1 METRA
6 NYAIVGL
13 FTLLVLAAAF
23 GFVYWMTNY
32 GSQGDVAPLNI
43 RIPGSANGLSVGSAV
58 RFNGISIGSVR
69 SLSID
74 QRDPS
79 FVLARTDV
87 RADAPVT
94 ETTQAVLEIQGLT
107 GSAYIELSAG
117 EVPGDNIL
125 REALETGV
133 PAELTA
139 DLSSVTNLLTTADQ
153 ILTRANEVVA
163 EIEGFVEDAREPLTN
178 TLRNTET
185 FSQALTENADGIDQ
199 FLESVAS
206 LSDTFSGLSGR
217 LDTTFAAAETLMTS
231 IDPEKIDSILTNIE
245 TVTADLTDASGQV
258 TEIVSTFRQTAER
271 FDTFTET
278 AGTALD
284 RVDTIVTNVDSIV
297 ASVDADQLGATFEN
311 IAAASQDARA
321 ALADTRAITARFDE
335 RGEDIERFITDVT
348 ETADRLNAI
357 SVRVDGVI
365 AKVDTALGDADVENL
380 LADVQSAVTSFTQVA
395 NAIDAEQVRSAVD
408 DIAAA
413 SESAR
418 IAVANTEEITRAFG
432 EREEDIDK
440 FITDVTQMADRLNAA
455 SVRVDGVL
463 AKVDGFLGEGD
474 ASNLLTEAEAAI
486 TAFREVAENI
496 NARVGPIAA
505 NLERFSN
512 NGLRDVEAL
521 INETRR
527 SINSIERSI
536 SAIEENPQRLLFGG
550 EEVKQFDGRLRR

>member
-23 GFVYWMTNY
+23 GFVYWMTNI
-32 GSQGDVAPLNI
+32 GSQGSVAPLNI

-74 QRDPS
+74 ERDPS

-94 ETTQAVLEIQGLT
+94 DTTQAVLEIQGLT

-117 EVPGDNIL
+117 EKPGDNIL
-125 REALETGV
+125 REALETGE

-153 ILTRANEVVA
+153 ILTRANDVVA
-163 EIEGFVEDAREPLTN
+163 EIEGFVEDARGPLTN

-199 FLESVAS
+199 FLKSVAS
-206 LSDTFSGLSGR
+206 LSETFSGLSGR
-217 LDTTFAAAETLMTS
+217 LDTTFAAAENLMTS
-231 IDPEKIDSILTNIE
+231 IDPEKIDSILTNVE

-271 FDTFTET
+271 FEAFTAT

-284 RVDTIVTNVDSIV
+284 RVDTIVANVDSIV
-297 ASVDADQLGATFEN
+297 ATVDADQLGATFEN
-311 IAAASQDARA
+311 IAAASRDARA

-365 AKVDTALGDADVENL
+365 AKVDTALGDAEVEDL

-395 NAIDAEQVRSAVD
+395 RAIDAEKVSEAVE

-418 IAVANTEEITRAFG
+418 MAVANTEEITRAFG
-432 EREEDIDK
+432 EREEDIDE

-463 AKVDGFLGEGD
+463 AKVDSFLGEGD
-474 ASNLLTEAEAAI
+474 ASNLLAEAEAAI

-550 EEVKQFDGRLRR
+550 EEVKQFDGRVRR